1 MKGFRVPKEKA
12 QLVKEH
18 LASHHALSKENL
30 LVCDG
35 NSIIFPILKTAGL
48 KRIFPFGTFVEM
60 AFPLAQKRQT
70 FREALAAILTASEQK
85 HILSG
90 FDVIGDIA
98 ILEIP
103 PLLKRKEKKIAQI
116 VLALHSN
123 IKTVV
128 KKSAIHGG
136 KYRTREVVHLAGKKK
151 LETAYRE
158 NGIIV
163 RLHVSK
169 VYFSPRLAEE
179 RKRIASLVKPGER
192 VLVLFSGVG
201 IYPFVIAKNSNAACV
216 YGIELNPIAHKYA
229 LENVKLNNMQNL
241 VFICGDAG
249 KEIKKLPFSFDRI
262 VMPLPK
268 NAGDFLGDALQVA
281 KKGTIIHF
289 YDFFQEKDIPHEPR
303 KKIITLCKKL
313 KTQYR
318 ILNIG
323 KCGQYAPYVSRVCVD
338 FEVN

>member
-18 LASHHALSKENL
+18 LASHHTLSKENL

-35 NSIIFPILKTAGL
+35 DSIIFPIIKTAGL

-70 FREALAAILTASEQK
+70 FREALADILTTSEQK

-103 PLLKRKEKKIAQI
+103 PSLKKKEKKIAQL
-116 VLALHSN
+116 VLALHLN

-151 LETAYRE
+151 LETVYRE
-158 NGIIV
+158 SGVNV

-169 VYFSPRLAEE
+169 VYFSARLAEE

-201 IYPFVIAKNSNAACV
+201 IYPLVIARNSNAACV
-216 YGIELNPIAHKYA
+216 YGIELNPVAHRYA
-229 LENVKLNNMQNL
+229 LENVKLNNMQNV
-241 VFICGDAG
+241 VFIQGDAM

-268 NAGDFLGDALQVA
+268 NAEDFLGEALGVA

-289 YDFFQEKDIPHEPR
+289 YDFFQEKDIPREP
-303 KKIITLCKKL
+303 KKKTHLLCKKW
-313 KTQYR
+313 KTSCH
-318 ILNIG
+318 ILDVV

-338 FEVN
+338 FKVV